1 MFQMSNVSMFY
12 FENLISV
19 KIKKIFKRSADSV
32 IFFFLLKT
40 MLRLPVVA
48 KLRRQ
53 KSEPQDVLELLK
65 KKAL

>member
-1 MFQMSNVSMFY
+1 MSNVSMFY

-19 KIKKIFKRSADSV
+19 KIKKSSNVLQIV
-32 IFFFLLKT
+32 LLFFLLKT

>member
-19 KIKKIFKRSADSV
+19 KIKKIFKRFADSV
-32 IFFFLLKT
+32 IFFLLKT

-53 KSEPQDVLELLK
+53 KSKPQDVLELLK